1 MQVFNLGFVTGQLL
15 GTGPWDSLHILS
27 APSGGRGFVRP
38 SAPSGG
44 RAGCARGENRT
55 SLWSLRR
62 FSLDLASPALPP
74 DGATLPL
81 LRGGVCARATISRTV
96 QDPSNHRP
104 RSSARAL
111 GGQCTSRNFVH
122 PCMKIKVS
130 CTDIALMSSSANGF
144 ISARVA
150 GACFRAEGKGNS
162 QTQRS

>member
-1 MQVFNLGFVTGQLL
+1 MFQK
-15 GTGPWDSLHILS
+15 S
-27 APSGGRGFVRP
+27 VRP
-38 SAPSGG
+38 VRREGGLRFGGSSAPSGG

-55 SLWSLRR
+55 SLESLRR

-96 QDPSNHRP
+96 QDPSIHRP
-104 RSSARAL
+104 RSSARAP

-130 CTDIALMSSSANGF
+130 CTDIALMYELKGHYAPLARSCTAYRYIDPYTKP
-144 ISARVA
+144 ISVPGIRISLH
-150 GACFRAEGKGNS
+150 GAPILA
-162 QTQRS
+162 